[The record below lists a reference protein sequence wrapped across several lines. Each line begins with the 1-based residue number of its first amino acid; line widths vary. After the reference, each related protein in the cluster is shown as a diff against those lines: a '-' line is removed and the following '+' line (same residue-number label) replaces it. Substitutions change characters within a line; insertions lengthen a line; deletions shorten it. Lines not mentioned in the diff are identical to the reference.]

1 MSSKTVKK
9 LLLSLIVVG
18 ALGSIT
24 ARGTYALLNAEGSN
38 PNETIASGTLT
49 LNHTVGAS
57 TCHSQDG
64 TATTTP
70 PGTTGDTNSNI
81 TASSTV
87 AGVTTSSTTTCA
99 TVFAS
104 GLLYPITAAT
114 QPAEPAAATYASAN
128 VTITNTG
135 TLPGALKIYMPSC
148 TFAATSG
155 APLNPSPMNPCC
167 PGTTSGTLP
176 PGPCTSGSL
185 DLVIQEYDSTFST
198 PVASCIWPASGSACI
213 FQTGSL
219 GTFWAQN
226 DLTTGVPPTPKYLS
240 LGAIGA
246 GLSRYFQIA
255 VAEPTTAD
263 NGLQGQTATF
273 SIIWHEDQ

>member
-38 PNETIASGTLT
+38 PNESIASGTLT

-70 PGTTGDTNSNI
+70 PGTTSDTNSNI
-81 TASSTV
+81 TASTTV

-99 TVFAS
+99 TVFTS

-135 TLPGALKIYMPSC
+135 TLPGTLKIYMPSC
-148 TFAATSG
+148 TFAANVNFPG
-155 APLNPSPMNPCC
+155 ATWTAINPCC
-167 PGTTSGTLP
+167 PGTLSGALP
-176 PGPCTSGSL
+176 GGPCTSGSL
-185 DLVIQEYDSTFST
+185 DFIVQEYTSSAFTTTMSKCVWPVDPAAACTFQ
-198 PVASCIWPASGSACI
+198 AD
-213 FQTGSL
+213 SL
-219 GTFWAQN
+219 GTFWAGHH
-226 DLTTGVPPTPKYLS
+226 DTTHYLS
-240 LGAIGA
+240 LGSVPLAA
-246 GLSRYFQIA
+246 GSSRYFQIA
-255 VAEPTTAD
+255 VAEPSAAA

-273 SIIWHEDQ
+273 SLHWHAE